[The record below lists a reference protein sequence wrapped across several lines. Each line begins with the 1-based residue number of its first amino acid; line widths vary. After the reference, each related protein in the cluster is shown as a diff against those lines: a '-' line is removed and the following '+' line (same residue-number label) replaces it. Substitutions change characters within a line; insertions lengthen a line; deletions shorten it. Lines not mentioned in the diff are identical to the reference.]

1 MRLTRNLAAAFTLA
15 IVATLAADMGLTLT
29 DKIKAHFPYAD
40 IIGFYIA
47 FGLVST
53 YAIVYGSKWLGALLV
68 RPDNDDDGKEHTDE

>member
-15 IVATLAADMGLTLT
+15 IIATLAADTGLTLT
-29 DKIKAHFPYAD
+29 DKVKAHFPYAD

>member
-1 MRLTRNLAAAFTLA
+1 MRLTRNLVAAITLA
-15 IVATLAADMGLTLT
+15 VIVTLAADAGLTFT

-53 YAIVYGSKWLGALLV
+53 YAIVYGSKWLGALLE
-68 RPDNDDDGKEHTDE
+68 RPDEDDDSGEHTDE

>member
-1 MRLTRNLAAAFTLA
+1 MRLTRNLATAFTLA
-15 IVATLAADMGLTLT
+15 IIATLAADTGLTLT

-68 RPDNDDDGKEHTDE
+68 RPDNDDDSKEHTDE